1 MTFRDN
7 NGKIFMYILT
17 SNKYTQTIWVKH
29 TIELSSKLKHLVNT
43 CGKFLFTSNP
53 KGNIVLIPCTRYLN
67 MLIYDIEK
75 KKWEKFEISGVHDR
89 CLIEERNSVVRC
101 LVGSVS
107 SVV

>member
-1 MTFRDN
+1 
-7 NGKIFMYILT
+7 MYILT
-17 SNKYTQTIWVKH
+17 SNECTQTWVKH
-29 TIELSSKLKHLVNT
+29 TIELSSQFKHLVNT
-43 CGKFLFTSNP
+43 CDKFLFTSSP

-75 KKWEKFEISGVHDR
+75 KEWEIFEVSGVYGPSF
-89 CLIEERNSVVRC
+89 EELNSVVRC